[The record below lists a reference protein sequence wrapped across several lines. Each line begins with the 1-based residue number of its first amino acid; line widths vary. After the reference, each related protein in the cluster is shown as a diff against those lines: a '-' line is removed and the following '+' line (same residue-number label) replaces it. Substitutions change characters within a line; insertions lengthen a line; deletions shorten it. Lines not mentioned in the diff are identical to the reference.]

1 MDRSTARSPS
11 GSRLVSAE
19 APAQVPDLR
28 DTLFAPLAGRVYEAE
43 ITACAAGV
51 LAGARRLSERA
62 AELGLA
68 IEWLAVEGDRV
79 ASDDR
84 VCRLRGN
91 AWEIARA
98 EELLVG
104 SVAKP
109 SGVATAAAA
118 LVAGAAGRARVVCGA
133 WKKVPPESRTE
144 LRAAIGAGGAA
155 MRILDR
161 PFVYLDKNYVRML
174 GGVGPAVRRARFV
187 EGRAVVVQV
196 RGETASVADEA
207 ALAAAEGA
215 DVVMVDTGEV
225 ADLAAVVSRLGH
237 GRVVVAFGGGVT
249 AATLERVIAAG
260 AQVVD
265 VGRAIVDAPLLD
277 FRFDVVTRV
286 GPWS

>member
-1 MDRSTARSPS
+1 MHGSTARSPN

-19 APAQVPDLR
+19 APAQAPDLR
-28 DTLFAPLAGRVYEAE
+28 DTLFAPLAGRLYDAE

-62 AELGLA
+62 ADIGLA
-68 IEWLAVEGDRV
+68 IECLAAEGERV
-79 ASDDR
+79 APGDS
-84 VCRLRGN
+84 VCRVRGN

-98 EELLVG
+98 EEMLVG

-118 LVAGAAGRARVVCGA
+118 LVDIARGRARVVCGA
-133 WKKVPPESRTE
+133 WKKVPPETRPE
-144 LRAAIGAGGAA
+144 LRAAIAAGGAA

-174 GGVGPAVRRARFV
+174 GGVAPAVRRARLV
-187 EGRAVVVQV
+187 EGRAVVVQL

-207 ALAAAEGA
+207 ALAAAESA
-215 DVVMVDTGEV
+215 DVVMVDTGDV
-225 ADLAAVVSRLGH
+225 ADLAAVVARLGH
-237 GRVVVAFGGGVT
+237 GHVVVAFGGGVT
-249 AATLERVIAAG
+249 AATLERAIAAG
-260 AQVVD
+260 AEVVD
-265 VGRAIVDAPLLD
+265 IGRAIIDAPLLD